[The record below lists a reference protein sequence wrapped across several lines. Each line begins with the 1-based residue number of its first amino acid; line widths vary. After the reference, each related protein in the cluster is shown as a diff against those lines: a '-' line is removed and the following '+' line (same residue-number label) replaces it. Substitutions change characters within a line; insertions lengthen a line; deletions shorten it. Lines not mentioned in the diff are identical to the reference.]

1 MTAFEWAAVGL
12 ILFGMVVPCWIMVF
26 LTISFVRLANTKT
39 KQELARRPSA
49 QDYAKLTTEFGKFVS
64 SGERFNGPGAVAY
77 VRELKSYPEYRDT
90 TLLLLEE
97 FNVAG
102 KGKFD
107 EVFRNELKEVEIY
120 LLGLEND

>member
-1 MTAFEWAAVGL
+1 MTTFEWAAVGL

-26 LTISFVRLANTKT
+26 LTVSFVRLANAKT
-39 KQELARRPSA
+39 KQELARQSSA
-49 QDYAKLTTEFGKFVS
+49 HDYAKLTIEFGKFVS

-77 VRELKSYPEYRDT
+77 VRELKSFPEYRDT

-97 FNVAG
+97 FNVSG